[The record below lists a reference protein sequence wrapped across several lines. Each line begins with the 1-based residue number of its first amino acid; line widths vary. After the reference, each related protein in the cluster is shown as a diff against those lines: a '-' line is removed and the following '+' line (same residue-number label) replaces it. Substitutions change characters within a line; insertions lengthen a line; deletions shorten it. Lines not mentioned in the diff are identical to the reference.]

1 MALHYSLGANFLVLL
16 FMFWGRCERCGTVC
30 YFKLEKNSPLQ
41 KCSPVSAI
49 HVLLMVAQNVRTG
62 AIKG

>member
-1 MALHYSLGANFLVLL
+1 
-16 FMFWGRCERCGTVC
+16 MFCRRCERCGIL
-30 YFKLEKNSPLQ
+30 FQFEKNSPSQ
-41 KCSPVSAI
+41 KSIPVSAI